1 MMLRR
6 LTVHPHLRLRFNSID
21 HYAFHH
27 SVFRAE
33 STLEKPTLRISPP
46 PPPRV
51 GENLFDNDGRNDQDI
66 ESMATN
72 IVQHALL
79 QPSRGGGV
87 SRDPS
92 LQSVTEEEMADIK
105 QLSRSMSRKS
115 TGAIVDEVRP
125 YSIQSSRL
133 RCMVVATIAG

>member
-72 IVQHALL
+72 IVQHALRHCRWSL
-79 QPSRGGGV
+79 CKPGEETASTEPGGWGV
-87 SRDPS
+87 SRPLPPIRHRGRDGGYQAA
-92 LQSVTEEEMADIK
+92 LQKHVSEEH
-105 QLSRSMSRKS
+105 R
-115 TGAIVDEVRP
+115 GH
-125 YSIQSSRL
+125 
-133 RCMVVATIAG
+133 C